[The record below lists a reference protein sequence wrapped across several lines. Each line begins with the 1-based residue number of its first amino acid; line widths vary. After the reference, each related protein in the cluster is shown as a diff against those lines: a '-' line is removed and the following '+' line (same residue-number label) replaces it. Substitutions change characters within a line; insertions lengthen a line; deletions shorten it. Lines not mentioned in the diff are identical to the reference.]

1 MEIITSQPIV
11 NENTHN
17 DVILISRNSWYKPP
31 KNVYFMVNLVHLV
44 NNHLRKATTGSI
56 WDNLR
61 AKKKST
67 IFGKKNKINKL
78 CTIFKLC
85 WRSYNRRSQM
95 IICQIETRM
104 EDHCWATFEKSQH
117 CVKHLVPLVGTL
129 HHLILPKV
137 MCIQA
142 FQIVSSA
149 ETILQFLH

>member
-1 MEIITSQPIV
+1 MEIIRSQPIV
-11 NENTHN
+11 NKNTHN

-61 AKKKST
+61 AQKKQNSLKKK
-67 IFGKKNKINKL
+67 KKL

-85 WRSYNRRSQM
+85 WCSYNRRSQM
-95 IICQIETRM
+95 IIYQIETRM

-137 MCIQA
+137 MCRQA